1 MAISSEV
8 LDGAPPV
15 GTHGTVTIGGTAY
28 VILDEKVTP
37 HWKELM
43 DTTATGS
50 PYRRRRVKDRY
61 TIELE
66 LQLNRAA
73 SVAYGGGY
81 PVPGATFPFPVAN
94 ETGTI
99 TFVVDDTPENRV
111 AGTAIETAKITATQV
126 IVGITTVA

>member
-1 MAISSEV
+1 MAIPSEV

-37 HWKELM
+37 HWKEVM
-43 DTTATGS
+43 DTTATGA

-73 SVAYGGGY
+73 AVAYGGGY
-81 PVPGATFPFPVAN
+81 PIPGATFPWQIAN
-94 ETGTI
+94 EASST

-111 AGTAIETAKITATQV
+111 AGTAIETAKITATQA
-126 IVGITTVA
+126 IGSITTVA